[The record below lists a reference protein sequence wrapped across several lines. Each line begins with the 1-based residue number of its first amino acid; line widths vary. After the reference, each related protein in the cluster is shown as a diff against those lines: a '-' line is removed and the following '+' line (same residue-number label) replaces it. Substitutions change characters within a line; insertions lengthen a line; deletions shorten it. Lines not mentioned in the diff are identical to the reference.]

1 MAQTVIGFFDSANE
15 AREACEMLK
24 RQGFTDSQIDLRSNN
39 LSNSSSDQLVGG
51 QKMDDSGRRDQRD
64 EHESGI
70 TRFFKNLFG
79 DDDDEADRYTRVG
92 SNSGAIVT
100 VHARSGDEAERA
112 ADILDENGAVD
123 VDERSAQYASTSGMN
138 TGSNLR
144 SGDDT
149 TLRGSDLGQR
159 SRMDASSTS
168 SQSQRNDLTD
178 RQPVSG
184 RADESIQRV
193 EENLEVGKREVERGS
208 TRIRSR
214 IVERPVEEHV
224 RLREEHVNIER
235 TAVDRPVTG
244 ERNDLF
250 QEKDIELTERAEV
263 PVVNK
268 EARVVEEIRVSKD
281 VDERDETIRDT
292 VRNTEIDIDQD
303 NNRNNLRGGTGRT
316 GSDTN
321 PRSTGL

>member
-24 RQGFTDSQIDLRSNN
+24 RQGFTDGQIDLRT
-39 LSNSSSDQLVGG
+39 NSSAGGNEQLIGG
-51 QKMDDSGRRDQRD
+51 QKMDDTGRRDQSD
-64 EHESGI
+64 ESESGI

-79 DDDDEADRYTRVG
+79 GDDDEADRYTRVG
-92 SNSGAIVT
+92 SSSGAIVT
-100 VHARSGDEAERA
+100 VHANSGDEAERA

-123 VDERSAQYASTSGMN
+123 VDERSAQYASTSGMSS
-138 TGSNLR
+138 GSSLR
-144 SGDDT
+144 SDDSS
-149 TLRGSDLGQR
+149 LRGSDMDQR
-159 SRMDASSTS
+159 NRTDLRTGMDDS
-168 SQSQRNDLTD
+168 SQSLRGDLTD
-178 RQPVSG
+178 HQQTSG
-184 RADESIQRV
+184 RSDETIQRV

-224 RLREEHVNIER
+224 RLREEHVHIER

-268 EARVVEEIRVSKD
+268 EARVVEEIRISKD

-303 NNRNNLRGGTGRT
+303 NDRNLRSGRT
-316 GSDTN
+316 GNDTN
-321 PRSTGL
+321 LRSTDL

>member
-24 RQGFTDSQIDLRSNN
+24 RQGFTDGQIDLRT
-39 LSNSSSDQLVGG
+39 NSSAGGNEQLIGG
-51 QKMDDSGRRDQRD
+51 QKMDDTGRRDQSD
-64 EHESGI
+64 ESESGI

-79 DDDDEADRYTRVG
+79 GDDDEADRYTRVG
-92 SNSGAIVT
+92 SSSGAIVT
-100 VHARSGDEAERA
+100 VHANSGDEAERA

-123 VDERSAQYASTSGMN
+123 VDERSAQYASTSSMSS
-138 TGSNLR
+138 GSSLR
-144 SGDDT
+144 SDDSS
-149 TLRGSDLGQR
+149 LRGSDMDQR
-159 SRMDASSTS
+159 NRTDLRTGMDDS
-168 SQSQRNDLTD
+168 SQSLRGDLTD
-178 RQPVSG
+178 HQQTSG
-184 RADESIQRV
+184 RSDETIQRV

-224 RLREEHVNIER
+224 RLREEHVHIER

-268 EARVVEEIRVSKD
+268 EARVVEEIRISKD

-303 NNRNNLRGGTGRT
+303 NDRNLRSGRT
-316 GSDTN
+316 GNDTN
-321 PRSTGL
+321 LRSTDL